1 VANCSEDCQEPG
13 PFDWPPKR
21 IEDNYRRACQWR
33 ATRILCFAEQQTHK
47 RNWIRFTELAE
58 RERLRVSALD
68 NIGNHFNIYDGY
80 RAFREAIL
88 AGRFETQGRSRIL
101 YLHPLTTKARMTREF
116 LEHVMEWHPTETVGR
131 QYLGCCWLP
140 RDLAIAWCES
150 RNIAASAEW
159 LVQPLRPAKRRGRRH
174 LDDSAA
180 LAIMARHRDNG
191 FRIGAAARVAMATVG
206 RTANNDKAEEY
217 RLCRKF
223 RRGFKR

>member
-1 VANCSEDCQEPG
+1 MVDCLDNCPEVG
-13 PFDWPPKR
+13 PFDWPPKS
-21 IEDNYRRACQWR
+21 IEDNYRRACHWR
-33 ATRILCFAEQQTHK
+33 AARILRFAELQTRQ

-58 RERLRVSALD
+58 REQLRVSASD
-68 NIGNHFNIYDGY
+68 YIGDHFSIYDGY

-116 LEHVMEWHPTETVGR
+116 LAHMVECNPNETVGR

-140 RDLAIAWCES
+140 RALAISWCES

-159 LVQPLRPAKRRGRRH
+159 LVRPLRPPKRRGRRH
-174 LDDSAA
+174 LDDSTA
-180 LAIMARHRDNG
+180 LAIMARHRGNG
-191 FRIGAAARVAMATVG
+191 FKIGAAARLAIATVG